1 LKSKIIFLLR
11 RFYSFGKPKE
21 QPQPMSSIFIGELA
35 GTATLLYLGNG
46 VVANMLLKDTKGN
59 GTGLLAIAA
68 AWAFAVTI
76 AIYVS
81 TYFGSSGAHLNPI
94 VTIAGCVKSGDWSL
108 FPTFIGAQLLGAMLG
123 QLLVWLH
130 YKPHYD
136 ATTDKGSILASFS
149 TGPAI
154 KNMPFNF
161 ISEAFASALAV
172 VALGTFST
180 IDTGLGPFMVGI
192 LVWAIGLGLGGTTG
206 YAINPARDLGPRIM
220 HAILPIP
227 NKGDSGWE
235 YAWIPVLGPAAGAI
249 LGAYILTLN

>member
-1 LKSKIIFLLR
+1 
-11 RFYSFGKPKE
+11 
-21 QPQPMSSIFIGELA
+21 
-35 GTATLLYLGNG
+35 
-46 VVANMLLKDTKGN
+46 MLLKDTKGN

-136 ATTDKGSILASFS
+136 VTTDKGAILASFS

-154 KNMPFNF
+154 KNTPFNF

-180 IDTGLGPFMVGI
+180 IETGLGPFMVGI
-192 LVWAIGLGLGGTTG
+192 LVWAVGLGLGGTTG

-235 YAWIPVLGPAAGAI
+235 YAWIPVLGPAAGAV

>member
-1 LKSKIIFLLR
+1 LENQKSE
-11 RFYSFGKPKE
+11 PKL
-21 QPQPMSSIFIGELA
+21 MSSIFIGELA

-46 VVANMLLKDTKGN
+46 VVANMLLKDTKGS

-108 FPTFIGAQLLGAMLG
+108 FPTFIGAQLTGAMLG

-136 ATTDKGSILASFS
+136 VTTDTGAIRASFC
-149 TGPAI
+149 TDPAI
-154 KNMPFNF
+154 KNTPFNF

-180 IDTGLGPFMVGI
+180 VQTGLGPFTVGI

-235 YAWIPVLGPAAGAI
+235 YAWIPVLGPAAGAV
-249 LGAYILTLN
+249 LGAFILTLN

>member
-1 LKSKIIFLLR
+1 
-11 RFYSFGKPKE
+11 
-21 QPQPMSSIFIGELA
+21 MSSIFIGELA

-68 AWAFAVTI
+68 AWAFAVTV

-108 FPTFIGAQLLGAMLG
+108 FPTFIWAQLLGAMLG

-136 ATTDKGSILASFS
+136 VTQDKGAIRASFC
-149 TGPAI
+149 TDPAI
-154 KNMPFNF
+154 KNTPFNF

-180 IDTGLGPFMVGI
+180 TETGLGPFMVGI

-227 NKGDSGWE
+227 HKGDSGWD
-235 YAWIPVLGPAAGAI
+235 YAWIPVLGPAAGAV
-249 LGAYILTLN
+249 LGAFILTLN

>member
-1 LKSKIIFLLR
+1 
-11 RFYSFGKPKE
+11 
-21 QPQPMSSIFIGELA
+21 MSSIFIGELA

-46 VVANMLLKDTKGN
+46 VVANMLLKDTKGS

-68 AWAFAVTI
+68 AWAFAVTV

-136 ATTDKGSILASFS
+136 VTEDKGAILASFS

-154 KNMPFNF
+154 KNTPFNF

-180 IDTGLGPFMVGI
+180 IETGLGPFMVGI

-227 NKGDSGWE
+227 NKGDSGWD
-235 YAWIPVLGPAAGAI
+235 YAWIPVLGPAVGAV
-249 LGAYILTLN
+249 LGAFILTLN

>member
-1 LKSKIIFLLR
+1 
-11 RFYSFGKPKE
+11 
-21 QPQPMSSIFIGELA
+21 MSSIFIGELA
-35 GTATLLYLGNG
+35 GTSTLVYLGNG
-46 VVANMLLKDTKGN
+46 VVANMLLKETKGN

-76 AIYVS
+76 AIFVS

-136 ATTDKGSILASFS
+136 VTEDKGAIRASFC
-149 TGPAI
+149 TDPAI
-154 KNMPFNF
+154 KNTPFNF
-161 ISEAFASALAV
+161 ISEFFASAMAV

-180 IDTGLGPFMVGI
+180 IETGLGPFMVGI
-192 LVWAIGLGLGGTTG
+192 LVWAVGLGLGGTTG

-235 YAWIPVLGPAAGAI
+235 YAWIPVLGPAAGAV
-249 LGAYILTLN
+249 LGAFILTLN

>member
-1 LKSKIIFLLR
+1 
-11 RFYSFGKPKE
+11 
-21 QPQPMSSIFIGELA
+21 MSSIFIGELA

-46 VVANMLLKDTKGN
+46 VVANMLLKDTKGS

-68 AWAFAVTI
+68 AWAFAVTV

-136 ATTDKGSILASFS
+136 VTKDKGAILASFS

-154 KNMPFNF
+154 KNTPFNF

-180 IDTGLGPFMVGI
+180 IETGLGPFMVGI

-227 NKGDSGWE
+227 NKGDSGWD
-235 YAWIPVLGPAAGAI
+235 YAWIPVIGPAAGAV
-249 LGAYILTLN
+249 LGAFILTLN

>member
-1 LKSKIIFLLR
+1 
-11 RFYSFGKPKE
+11 
-21 QPQPMSSIFIGELA
+21 MSSIFIGELA

-46 VVANMLLKDTKGN
+46 VVANMLLKDTKGS

-136 ATTDKGSILASFS
+136 VTTDKGAILASFS

-154 KNMPFNF
+154 KNTPFNF

-180 IDTGLGPFMVGI
+180 IETGLGPFMVGI
-192 LVWAIGLGLGGTTG
+192 LVWAVGLGLGGTTG

-235 YAWIPVLGPAAGAI
+235 YAWIPVLGPSAGAV

>member
-1 LKSKIIFLLR
+1 
-11 RFYSFGKPKE
+11 
-21 QPQPMSSIFIGELA
+21 MSSIFIGELA

-46 VVANMLLKDTKGN
+46 VVANMLLKDTKGS

-81 TYFGSSGAHLNPI
+81 TYFGSSAAHLNPI

-136 ATTDKGSILASFS
+136 ATQDKGAIRASFC
-149 TGPAI
+149 TDPAI
-154 KNMPFNF
+154 KNTPFNF
-161 ISEAFASALAV
+161 ISETFASALAV
-172 VALGTFST
+172 VALGTFSM
-180 IDTGLGPFMVGI
+180 IETGLGPFMVGI

-227 NKGDSGWE
+227 NKGDSGWD
-235 YAWIPVLGPAAGAI
+235 YAWIPVLGPAAGAV

>member
-1 LKSKIIFLLR
+1 
-11 RFYSFGKPKE
+11 
-21 QPQPMSSIFIGELA
+21 MSSIFIGELA

-46 VVANMLLKDTKGN
+46 VVANMLLKDTKGS

-108 FPTFIGAQLLGAMLG
+108 FPTFIGAQLTGAMLG

-136 ATTDKGSILASFS
+136 VTTDKGAIRASFC
-149 TGPAI
+149 TDPAI
-154 KNMPFNF
+154 KNTPFNF
-161 ISEAFASALAV
+161 ISEAFASALAI

-180 IDTGLGPFMVGI
+180 VQTGLGPFTVGI

-235 YAWIPVLGPAAGAI
+235 YAWIPVLGPAAGAV
-249 LGAYILTLN
+249 LGAFILTLN

>member
-1 LKSKIIFLLR
+1 
-11 RFYSFGKPKE
+11 
-21 QPQPMSSIFIGELA
+21 MSSIFIGELA

-94 VTIAGCVKSGDWSL
+94 VTIAACVKSGDWSL
-108 FPTFIGAQLLGAMLG
+108 FPTFIGAQLTGAMLG

-136 ATTDKGSILASFS
+136 VTTDKGAILASFS

-154 KNMPFNF
+154 KNTPFNF
-161 ISEAFASALAV
+161 ISEAFASAIAV

-180 IDTGLGPFMVGI
+180 IETGLGPFMVGI
-192 LVWAIGLGLGGTTG
+192 LVWAVGLGLGGTTG

-235 YAWIPVLGPAAGAI
+235 YAWIPVLGPSAGAV

>member
-1 LKSKIIFLLR
+1 
-11 RFYSFGKPKE
+11 
-21 QPQPMSSIFIGELA
+21 MSSIFAGELA
-35 GTATLLYLGNG
+35 GTATLLYIGNG
-46 VVANMLLKDTKGN
+46 VVANVLLKNTKGHQ
-59 GTGLLAIAA
+59 TGLLAIAA

-76 AIYVS
+76 GIFVS

-108 FPTFIGAQLLGAMLG
+108 FPTFIGAQLTGAMLG

-136 ATTDKGSILASFS
+136 ATTDKGAIRASFC
-149 TGPAI
+149 TDPAI
-154 KNMPFNF
+154 KNTPFNF

-180 IDTGLGPFMVGI
+180 IDTGLGPFLVGI

-235 YAWIPVLGPAAGAI
+235 YAWIPVLGPAAGAV

>member
-1 LKSKIIFLLR
+1 
-11 RFYSFGKPKE
+11 
-21 QPQPMSSIFIGELA
+21 MSSIFIGELA

-68 AWAFAVTI
+68 AWAFAVTV

-136 ATTDKGSILASFS
+136 VTEDKGAILATFS

-154 KNMPFNF
+154 KNTPFNF

-180 IDTGLGPFMVGI
+180 IETGLGPFMVGI

-227 NKGDSGWE
+227 NKGDSGWD
-235 YAWIPVLGPAAGAI
+235 YAWIPVLGPAAGAV
-249 LGAYILTLN
+249 LGAFILTLN

>member
-1 LKSKIIFLLR
+1 
-11 RFYSFGKPKE
+11 
-21 QPQPMSSIFIGELA
+21 MSSIFIGELA

-76 AIYVS
+76 AIFVS

-136 ATTDKGSILASFS
+136 TTTDKGAILASFS

-154 KNMPFNF
+154 KNTPFNF

-180 IDTGLGPFMVGI
+180 IETGLGPFMVGI

-227 NKGDSGWE
+227 NKGDSGWD
-235 YAWIPVLGPAAGAI
+235 YAWIPVLGPAAGAV

>member
-1 LKSKIIFLLR
+1 
-11 RFYSFGKPKE
+11 
-21 QPQPMSSIFIGELA
+21 MSSIFIGELA

-46 VVANMLLKDTKGN
+46 VVANMLLKDTKGS

-136 ATTDKGSILASFS
+136 VTTDKGAILASFS

-154 KNMPFNF
+154 KNTPFNF

-180 IDTGLGPFMVGI
+180 IETGLGPFMVGI
-192 LVWAIGLGLGGTTG
+192 LVWAVGLGLGGTTG

-235 YAWIPVLGPAAGAI
+235 YAWIPVLGPAAGAV

>member
-1 LKSKIIFLLR
+1 
-11 RFYSFGKPKE
+11 
-21 QPQPMSSIFIGELA
+21 MSSIFIGELA

-46 VVANMLLKDTKGN
+46 VVANMLLKDTKGS

-68 AWAFAVTI
+68 AWAFAVTV

-136 ATTDKGSILASFS
+136 VTEDKGAILASFS

-154 KNMPFNF
+154 KNTPFNF

-180 IDTGLGPFMVGI
+180 IETGLGPFMVGI

-227 NKGDSGWE
+227 NKGDSGWD
-235 YAWIPVLGPAAGAI
+235 YAWIPVIGPAAGAV
-249 LGAYILTLN
+249 LGAFILTLN

>member
-1 LKSKIIFLLR
+1 LENQKSE
-11 RFYSFGKPKE
+11 PKL
-21 QPQPMSSIFIGELA
+21 MSSIFIGELA

-46 VVANMLLKDTKGN
+46 VVANMLLKDTKGS

-108 FPTFIGAQLLGAMLG
+108 FPTFIGAQLTGAMLG

-136 ATTDKGSILASFS
+136 VTTDKGAIRASFC
-149 TGPAI
+149 TDPAI
-154 KNMPFNF
+154 KNTPFNF
-161 ISEAFASALAV
+161 ISEAFASALAI

-180 IDTGLGPFMVGI
+180 VQTGLGPFTVGI

-235 YAWIPVLGPAAGAI
+235 YAWIPVLGPAAGAV
-249 LGAYILTLN
+249 LGAFILTLN

>member
-1 LKSKIIFLLR
+1 LENQKSE
-11 RFYSFGKPKE
+11 PKL
-21 QPQPMSSIFIGELA
+21 MSSIFIGELA
-35 GTATLLYLGNG
+35 GTATLLYIGNG
-46 VVANMLLKDTKGN
+46 VVANMLLKDTKGS

-108 FPTFIGAQLLGAMLG
+108 FPTFIGAQLTGAMLG

-136 ATTDKGSILASFS
+136 VTTDKGAIRASFC
-149 TGPAI
+149 TDPAI
-154 KNMPFNF
+154 KNTPFNF
-161 ISEAFASALAV
+161 ISEAFASALAI

-180 IDTGLGPFMVGI
+180 VQTGLGPFTVGI

-235 YAWIPVLGPAAGAI
+235 YAWIPVLGPAAGAV
-249 LGAYILTLN
+249 LGAFILTLN

>member
-1 LKSKIIFLLR
+1 
-11 RFYSFGKPKE
+11 
-21 QPQPMSSIFIGELA
+21 MSSIFIGELA

-108 FPTFIGAQLLGAMLG
+108 FPTFIGAQLTGAMLG

-136 ATTDKGSILASFS
+136 VTTDKGAILASFS

-154 KNMPFNF
+154 KNTPFNF

-180 IDTGLGPFMVGI
+180 IETGLGPFMVGI
-192 LVWAIGLGLGGTTG
+192 LVWAVGLGLGGTTG

-235 YAWIPVLGPAAGAI
+235 YAWIPVLGPSAGAV

>member
-1 LKSKIIFLLR
+1 
-11 RFYSFGKPKE
+11 
-21 QPQPMSSIFIGELA
+21 MSSIFIGELA

-108 FPTFIGAQLLGAMLG
+108 FPTFIGAQLTGAMLG

-136 ATTDKGSILASFS
+136 VTTDKGAILATFS

-154 KNMPFNF
+154 KNTPFNF
-161 ISEAFASALAV
+161 ISEAFASAIAV

-180 IDTGLGPFMVGI
+180 IETGLGPFMVGI

-235 YAWIPVLGPAAGAI
+235 YAWIPVLGPAAGAV

>member
-1 LKSKIIFLLR
+1 
-11 RFYSFGKPKE
+11 
-21 QPQPMSSIFIGELA
+21 MSSIFIGELA

-68 AWAFAVTI
+68 AWAFAVTV

-136 ATTDKGSILASFS
+136 VTEDKGAILASFS

-154 KNMPFNF
+154 KNTPFNF

-180 IDTGLGPFMVGI
+180 IETGLGPFMVGI

-227 NKGDSGWE
+227 NKGDSGWD
-235 YAWIPVLGPAAGAI
+235 YAWIPVLGPAAGAV
-249 LGAYILTLN
+249 LGAFILTLN

>member
-1 LKSKIIFLLR
+1 LKNQKSE
-11 RFYSFGKPKE
+11 PKL
-21 QPQPMSSIFIGELA
+21 MSSIFIGELA

-46 VVANMLLKDTKGN
+46 VVANMLLKDTKGS

-108 FPTFIGAQLLGAMLG
+108 FPTFIGAQLTGAMLG

-136 ATTDKGSILASFS
+136 VTTDKGAIRASFC
-149 TGPAI
+149 TDPAI
-154 KNMPFNF
+154 KNTPFNF
-161 ISEAFASALAV
+161 ISEAFASALAI

-180 IDTGLGPFMVGI
+180 VQTGLGPFTVGI

-235 YAWIPVLGPAAGAI
+235 YAWIPVLGPAAGAV

>member
-1 LKSKIIFLLR
+1 LKSKIIFLLG

-81 TYFGSSGAHLNPI
+81 TYFGSPGAHLNPI

-136 ATTDKGSILASFS
+136 VTTDKGAIRASFC
-149 TGPAI
+149 TDPAI
-154 KNMPFNF
+154 KNTPFNF
-161 ISEAFASALAV
+161 ISEAFASAIAV

-180 IDTGLGPFMVGI
+180 IETGLGPFMVGI
-192 LVWAIGLGLGGTTG
+192 LVWGVGLGLGGTTG

-220 HAILPIP
+220 HAILQIP

-235 YAWIPVLGPAAGAI
+235 YAWIPVVGPAAGAV
-249 LGAYILTLN
+249 LGAFILTLN

>member
-1 LKSKIIFLLR
+1 
-11 RFYSFGKPKE
+11 
-21 QPQPMSSIFIGELA
+21 MSSIFIGELA

-46 VVANMLLKDTKGN
+46 VVANMLLKDTKGS

-136 ATTDKGSILASFS
+136 VTTDKGAIRASFC
-149 TGPAI
+149 TDPAI
-154 KNMPFNF
+154 KNTPFNF

-180 IDTGLGPFMVGI
+180 VQTGLGPFTVGI

-235 YAWIPVLGPAAGAI
+235 YAWIPVLGPAAGAV
-249 LGAYILTLN
+249 LGAFFLTLN

>member
-1 LKSKIIFLLR
+1 
-11 RFYSFGKPKE
+11 
-21 QPQPMSSIFIGELA
+21 MSSIFIGELA

-68 AWAFAVTI
+68 AWAFAVTVS
-76 AIYVS
+76 IYVS

-136 ATTDKGSILASFS
+136 VTEDKGAILASFS

-154 KNMPFNF
+154 KNTPFNF

-180 IDTGLGPFMVGI
+180 IETGLGPFMVGI

-227 NKGDSGWE
+227 NKGDSGWD
-235 YAWIPVLGPAAGAI
+235 YAWIPVLGPAAGAV
-249 LGAYILTLN
+249 LGAFILTLN

>member
-1 LKSKIIFLLR
+1 
-11 RFYSFGKPKE
+11 
-21 QPQPMSSIFIGELA
+21 MSSIFIGELA

-46 VVANMLLKDTKGN
+46 VVANMLLKDTKGS

-108 FPTFIGAQLLGAMLG
+108 FPTFIGAQLTGAMLG

-136 ATTDKGSILASFS
+136 VTTDKGAILASFS

-154 KNMPFNF
+154 KNTPFNF

-180 IDTGLGPFMVGI
+180 IETGLGPFMVGI
-192 LVWAIGLGLGGTTG
+192 LVWAVGLGLGGTTG

-235 YAWIPVLGPAAGAI
+235 YAWIPVLGPSAGAV